1 VEKDHVGTR
10 RINKVSVPDIAVFLC
25 VKVDGLEDLIEEL
38 TCPAHEGFAL
48 KRDET
53 QAALHM
59 PVPYDCSNETMK

>member
-1 VEKDHVGTR
+1 MEKDHVGTR

-48 KRDET
+48 KRDERHRRRFT
-53 QAALHM
+53 CRCFTIAA
-59 PVPYDCSNETMK
+59 TKR